1 MELNLDRFNL
11 DGWKRHY
18 QGKKGGIKSFD
29 VQPSKM
35 NLVLVKLVHNL
46 WIMSTPN
53 TSTALSS
60 IIYPSGLLTQKF
72 WGRLSE
78 LYQRVTVKSRGRV
91 FKAERELTVW
101 RGNHNIQMVPLW
113 PICVNA
119 FTKNVK
125 ITFSWFLCGPIM
137 YREGNNRKK
146 FRNISITKLLIS
158 QSTTFIIIYLFVQ
171 SIKIITLEMEN
182 RSNWFNSL
190 QSKIVIIIVV
200 IIPHTYGISMKL
212 NYYHIRKIVH
222 TDEATD
228 EDTKVLMISKL
239 GKFRENI

>member
-1 MELNLDRFNL
+1 MTHVFGYGTHVSTISKDSIPISLELIMMELNLDRFNL

-35 NLVLVKLVHNL
+35 NLVLVKLVHYL

-91 FKAERELTVW
+91 FKAERERLFEGETTIFKW
-101 RGNHNIQMVPLW
+101 YR
-113 PICVNA
+113 
-119 FTKNVK
+119 
-125 ITFSWFLCGPIM
+125 CGP
-137 YREGNNRKK
+137 
-146 FRNISITKLLIS
+146 
-158 QSTTFIIIYLFVQ
+158 FVSMHLRQ
-171 SIKIITLEMEN
+171 M
-182 RSNWFNSL
+182 
-190 QSKIVIIIVV
+190 SK
-200 IIPHTYGISMKL
+200 
-212 NYYHIRKIVH
+212 
-222 TDEATD
+222 
-228 EDTKVLMISKL
+228 
-239 GKFRENI
+239 